1 VCETVSDERALAVE
15 LDRALDGG
23 TADAEMRELARLLI
37 AAAEPTQFEI
47 AEDEL
52 DRGLRRI
59 QLRSGRR
66 RWPVVAVAATALVAG
81 TAVWLARAP
90 AVAVQA
96 RAARAVDATFFV
108 VEQVRAARPGA
119 FPTTDIAGYVDGRR
133 GRAHLRV
140 STRFGLV
147 AETLLKADGTL
158 QRWTR
163 ATNTL
168 TIAPSCRE
176 LTAACTD
183 LLDPFALYVRALD
196 DGDVVSTTAGDTYR
210 LAIVRGRLEE
220 TVVVD
225 RNSFLPRRIEWRQD
239 GRLFSTTRFLAL
251 ERQHSAV
258 SDDAWTM
265 SEHPGARVVQL
276 TRDGRPV
283 RVLAIRPGTMTR
295 DLRWLGATYEGA
307 TAKVAEVDL
316 TGGHATRISYGPIV
330 VWNYRHAIPPPVIQS
345 RALPAKLFGT
355 RGGGIVHAY
364 FGRNGT
370 AVADASFGDRNVAVV
385 SSSGDKIAA
394 VRAVQFLRRPGS
406 P

>member
-1 VCETVSDERALAVE
+1 VSETVSDERALAIE

-23 TADAEMRELARLLI
+23 TADVEMRELATLLM

-47 AEDEL
+47 PEEEL
-52 DRGLRRI
+52 DRGLRRV
-59 QLRSGRR
+59 QLRPRRR

-81 TAVWLARAP
+81 TAVWLTRAP

-119 FPTTDIAGYVDGRR
+119 FPTTDIAGYVDGRH
-133 GRAHLRV
+133 GRAHIRV
-140 STRFGLV
+140 STRSGLV
-147 AETLLKADGTL
+147 AETLLKPDGTVE
-158 QRWTR
+158 RWTR

-176 LTAACTD
+176 LTATCTD
-183 LLDPFALYVRALD
+183 LLDPFALYVRALE

-210 LAIVRGRLEE
+210 LAIVRGRIEE

-225 RNSFLPRRIEWRQD
+225 RHSFLPRRIEWRQD

-251 ERQHSAV
+251 ERQQSAV
-258 SDDAWTM
+258 SGDAWTM
-265 SEHPGARVVQL
+265 SEHPGAHVVQL

-283 RVLAIRPGTMTR
+283 RVLAIRRGTMTR
-295 DLRWLGATYEGA
+295 DLRWLGATYEGK

-330 VWNYRHAIPPPVIQS
+330 VWNYRDAIPPAVVQS
-345 RALPAKLFGT
+345 RTFPAKLFGI

-364 FGRNGT
+364 FGPSET
-370 AVADASFGDRNVAVV
+370 VVADASFGDQNVAVV
-385 SSSGDKIAA
+385 SIRSDKIAA
-394 VRAVQFLRRPGS
+394 VRAVQLLRRPGS